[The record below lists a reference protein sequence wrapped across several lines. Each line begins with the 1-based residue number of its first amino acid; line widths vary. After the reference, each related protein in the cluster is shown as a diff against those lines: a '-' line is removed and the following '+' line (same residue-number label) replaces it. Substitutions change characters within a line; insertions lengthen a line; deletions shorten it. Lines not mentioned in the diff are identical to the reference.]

1 MVRFIAR
8 TAAATALAAAVAAPL
23 TLSASAGTSPLP
35 SVPSLQQTIQS
46 LVPVPLAP
54 LVPATT
60 SSPSSPS
67 SSSAD
72 NDSSS
77 SASANALSIPALNTC
92 IGCTNGSSSV
102 TPASGSTP
110 ASSSS
115 TSNADALKVLGL
127 ELSGNNGNGKSGT
140 GALLAVPANPL
151 VGLALAD
158 WITSATN
165 VPSSFERAALLDLNL
180 NPDGTAQNTALEQLA
195 TLAVLEG
202 KSTTSASCDKGGATG
217 STNGVNL
224 NVGNN
229 PAGQG
234 ALAVILLH
242 TSGSTNGGSQVYL
255 ASINGT
261 QIGNSSQVG
270 GNPIAITIPGL
281 TTITLI
287 SSPPTGCNAPTQCT
301 SNCSP
306 GQNPCPPGIAN
317 IQLPPGTCFGSGLT
331 VTQTANNGPTG
342 GTGTGVQSA
351 STSSSVGV
359 PSTGIGLGIL
369 GFLILG
375 GGLLALGASRVARR
389 WRALA

>member
-1 MVRFIAR
+1 M
-8 TAAATALAAAVAAPL
+8 
-23 TLSASAGTSPLP
+23 
-35 SVPSLQQTIQS
+35 
-46 LVPVPLAP
+46 PVPLAP
-54 LVPATT
+54 LVPLA
-60 SSPSSPS
+60 PSSPS
-67 SSSAD
+67 GPSSSNA
-72 NDSSS
+72 DSSS
-77 SASANALSIPALNTC
+77 SATANALSIPALNTC
-92 IGCTNGSSSV
+92 IGCTNGSSSF

-127 ELSGNNGNGKSGT
+127 ELSGNNGSGKSGT
-140 GALLAVPANPL
+140 NALLALPANPL

-158 WITSATN
+158 WITSATSA
-165 VPSSFERAALLDLNL
+165 PSSLERAALLDLNL
-180 NPDGTAQNTALEQLA
+180 NPDGSAQNTALETLA

-202 KSTTSASCDKGGATG
+202 KSTTAASCSAGGATG
-217 STNGVNL
+217 STDAANL
-224 NVGNN
+224 NLLNN
-229 PAGQG
+229 PAGVG

-242 TSGSTNGGSQVYL
+242 TGASTNGGSQVYL

-270 GNPIAITIPGL
+270 GSPINITIPGL

-287 SSPPTGCNAPTQCT
+287 ASPPTGCNGPTQCT

-306 GQNPCPPGIAN
+306 SQNPCPPGIAD
-317 IQLPPGTCFGSGLT
+317 IQLPIGTCLGSGFT
-331 VTQTANNGPTG
+331 ATQTSNNGPAAP
-342 GTGTGVQSA
+342 GTSVQSA
-351 STSSSVGV
+351 STSSGSGVGV

>member
-8 TAAATALAAAVAAPL
+8 TAVATALAAAIAAPL
-23 TLSASAGTSPLP
+23 TLSASAATSPLP

-54 LVPATT
+54 LVPAA
-60 SSPSSPS
+60 PSSPS
-67 SSSAD
+67 SSSS
-72 NDSSS
+72 NTDSSS
-77 SASANALSIPALNTC
+77 SATANALSIPALNTC
-92 IGCTNGSSSV
+92 VGCTNGSSTSI
-102 TPASGSTP
+102 PASGSTP
-110 ASSSS
+110 ASNSS

-127 ELSGNNGNGKSGT
+127 ELSGNNGSGKSGT
-140 GALLAVPANPL
+140 GALLALPANPL

-158 WITSATN
+158 WITSATS

-180 NPDGTAQNTALEQLA
+180 NPDGSAQNTALEQLV

-202 KSTTSASCDKGGATG
+202 KSTTSASCDAGGATG

-224 NVGNN
+224 NLGNN

-270 GNPIAITIPGL
+270 GNPINITIPGL

-287 SSPPTGCNAPTQCT
+287 SSPPTGCNAPAQCT
-301 SNCSP
+301 TNCGP
-306 GQNPCPPGIAN
+306 GQNPCPPGIAS
-317 IQLPPGTCFGSGLT
+317 IQLPPGTCLGSGLT
-331 VTQTANNGPTG
+331 VTQTANNGPSG

-351 STSSSVGV
+351 STSSSGVGV